1 MQVIAS
7 VTHTRVS
14 DLVHEE
20 QDLVADLVLEVLVP
34 KSAYRKFFNLLLCSL
49 SFHTFV

>member
-20 QDLVADLVLEVLVP
+20 QDLVADLVLEVL
-34 KSAYRKFFNLLLCSL
+34 SYDFSLLQV
-49 SFHTFV
+49 F

>member
-20 QDLVADLVLEVLVP
+20 QDLVADLVLEVFSSEV
-34 KSAYRKFFNLLLCSL
+34 SLLQL
-49 SFHTFV
+49 F